1 MLINGLTNYWDFDND
16 YYDKIGKANL
26 YQAVNVAFVND
37 RKGRPNSAIYLNNG
51 YVKAPNGYYFSGLLS
66 ITAWL
71 NPLNNST
78 GMILLNFDGDPKYSN
93 FWVALFPTGSPIF
106 GPLFYSNWTYIAR
119 ALSPTALNLNCWNHL
134 AFTIDGSYY
143 RIYINGTLTV
153 SSQSNYLPEKFLKYS
168 NFIGNYKKFILD
180 QLRFYN
186 RALSLTEIQHDMNT
200 F

>member
-1 MLINGLTNYWDFDND
+1 
-16 YYDKIGKANL
+16 
-26 YQAVNVAFVND
+26 
-37 RKGRPNSAIYLNNG
+37 
-51 YVKAPNGYYFSGLLS
+51 
-66 ITAWL
+66 
-71 NPLNNST
+71 
-78 GMILLNFDGDPKYSN
+78 MILLNFDGDPKYSK